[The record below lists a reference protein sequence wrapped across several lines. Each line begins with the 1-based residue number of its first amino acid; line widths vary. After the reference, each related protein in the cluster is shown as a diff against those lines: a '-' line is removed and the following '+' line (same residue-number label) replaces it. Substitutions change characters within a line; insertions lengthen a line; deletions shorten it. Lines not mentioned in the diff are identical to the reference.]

1 MPTGGVTAQGSFH
14 RKGWQG
20 EVASRGMAPDARVGS
35 WVDARYG
42 ALLRGAHLLC
52 GDLAEA
58 AARVDEALGVVQSR
72 AGSADPVDREALVVE
87 HLRGALLEEPR
98 LPVLDRPW
106 VAPPVTTASVDEEAQ
121 RRSVWA
127 HLATLDRAER
137 AMLVLTV
144 HDGLDDRSAAA
155 SLGLSRTD
163 GEEALVR
170 ALREVPGGTPAATAQ
185 PSLRWLETGMRL
197 CAEATPIVAPDE
209 DLIREWATQVARVRR
224 RRVVT
229 VVAALVALLLG
240 TTFVAWLVDPDVGVP
255 GGGSGPAAR
264 PAPAPAGADGER
276 QLGGVSLGE
285 PARVGWSWGTTYVP
299 PGGDPIAMDL
309 PEGTRVK
316 SITPFRGG
324 ALVLEN
330 DGINDALYLDL
341 IGPDGSLVWRRLAAP
356 RVVTGDEGRRVAY
369 ALYDQATG
377 AYLLTLADATSTEQ
391 PERTWLYDQDVVPV
405 GVLGDQVAFT
415 RPQRVFGVWVNGE
428 RRPALLDSLTI
439 GMAACTARGLVGG
452 VTAESRGGVVEAATD
467 RAVWESATWVPRSFS
482 PDCRR
487 VLAVNRD
494 GTGWGLLEA
503 SNGDLVI
510 RLDLLWHAP
519 TVSAVFEDDGK
530 VLMVIR
536 SGQSQALV
544 RFDPETRQIERAS
557 DVLQTTSRILL
568 PDQ

>member
-1 MPTGGVTAQGSFH
+1 
-14 RKGWQG
+14 
-20 EVASRGMAPDARVGS
+20 MAPDAEVGT

-58 AARVDEALGVVQSR
+58 ATRVDEALGMLQSR
-72 AGSADPVDREALVVE
+72 AGSTDPADREDLVLE
-87 HLRGALLEEPR
+87 HLRRAVLKDTHV
-98 LPVLDRPW
+98 PVVERRWL
-106 VAPPVTTASVDEEAQ
+106 APPVPTTSVDDETH

-144 HDGLDDRSAAA
+144 HDGLDGRSAAA
-155 SLGLSRTD
+155 ALGLARD
-163 GEEALVR
+163 DAEEALVR
-170 ALREVPGGTPAATAQ
+170 ALREVPATAAGQ
-185 PSLRWLETGMRL
+185 PSLHWLETGLRL

-209 DLIREWATQVARVRR
+209 GLIRERAAQVAGARR
-224 RRVVT
+224 RRVTT
-229 VVAALVALLLG
+229 VVAALVVLLVG
-240 TTFVAWLVDPDVGVP
+240 TTFVAWLVDPEVGSP
-255 GGGSGPAAR
+255 GAGVGPADPPSR
-264 PAPAPAGADGER
+264 APAGTDGER
-276 QLGGVSLGE
+276 QLSGVSLGE

-299 PGGDPIAMDL
+299 PGGDPIEMDL
-309 PEGTRVK
+309 PATTRVK

-330 DGINDALYLDL
+330 DGLNDALYLDL
-341 IGPDGSLVWRRLAAP
+341 VGPDGGLLWRRLAAP

-377 AYLLTLADATSTEQ
+377 AYLLTLADATSAEQ

-415 RPQRVFGVWVNGE
+415 RPQRVFGVWVNGA
-428 RRPALLDSLTI
+428 RRPDLLDSLTI
-439 GMAACTARGLVGG
+439 GMATCTARGLVGG
-452 VTAESRGGVVEAATD
+452 VTAGSRGGVVEVATD
-467 RAVWESATWVPRSFS
+467 RPVWESAIWVPRSFS
-482 PDCRR
+482 PDCDR

-494 GTGWGLLEA
+494 GTGWGLLDA
-503 SNGDLVI
+503 ATGDLVI
-510 RLDLLWHAP
+510 RLDLIWHAP
-519 TVSAVFEDDGK
+519 TVSAVFEDERS

-544 RFDPETRQIERAS
+544 RFDPETRAIERAS
-557 DVLQTTSRILL
+557 DVLPTTSRIQL